1 MRGCTCRGGLA
12 LCPMCT
18 QLAQRAGV
26 LETPQAPA
34 VSEKAFQSAVVRLAR
49 EHGWLVHTTY
59 DSRKSP
65 AGYPDLTLAR
75 MPGQER
81 PGQLVIAELK
91 VDAPLTIEQE
101 VWLATLGMVT
111 QTHAELWTPDAMAHI
126 REILC

>member
-1 MRGCTCRGGLA
+1 MKGCTCRGLT
-12 LCPMCT
+12 LCDWCA

-26 LETPQAPA
+26 LAPSAAPVISERVFQRA
-34 VSEKAFQSAVVRLAR
+34 VIRLAQER
-49 EHGWLVHTTY
+49 GWMVHTVY

-75 MPGQER
+75 RPGKDC

-101 VWLATLGMVT
+101 VWLATLSHVT
-111 QTHAELWTPDAMAHI
+111 QTRAYLWRPGDMERI
-126 REILC
+126 REVLC

>member
-1 MRGCTCRGGLA
+1 MRGCTCRGSL
-12 LCPMCT
+12 LCPWCQ

-26 LETPQAPA
+26 GAPAEGPA
-34 VSEKAFQSAVVRLAR
+34 VSEKAFQAAIVRLAKER
-49 EHGWLVHTTY
+49 GWLVHFAH

-75 MPGQER
+75 LPGKDR

-101 VWLATLGMVT
+101 VWLATLSHVT
-111 QTHAELWTPDAMAHI
+111 QTQTYLWRPEDMAKI
-126 REILC
+126 REVVC